1 MSLPVADRSPST
13 GRGGVSPGGR
23 VRRSA
28 SVLGAAVLVASS
40 LLVPASVGAANA
52 NPVAHL
58 DKIYGEEDGAA
69 LTGNVLTNDTD
80 ADGGTLSVYSF
91 VQPTNG
97 TLQVTAAGDL
107 TYTPPPNF
115 SGMESTTYWLS
126 DGQGGTALGY
136 IQLFV
141 AAVNDLPVA
150 ANDAVD
156 ATEDTAAPIAAS
168 VLLTNDTDVDGDTLA
183 VAAVSAPSGG
193 SVALAA
199 GTVTFT
205 PTPEW
210 CGAGGFSYEVSDG
223 HGGTDTAS
231 VVVTVACVNDAP
243 VAVADA
249 ALVAQNA
256 PPTVVNV
263 TANDTD
269 ADRDALT
276 VTAASVAP
284 AAGTV
289 SVASASSVR
298 FTPADLF
305 EGDATVSYTISD
317 GHGAT
322 ADGTLVVSV
331 VKDDVAPVAA
341 VPTIALGAG
350 RVNERS
356 PLAIRWS
363 ATDAGVG
370 VATYEVQV
378 RVNGG
383 AWANLYTGTAT
394 SLAKS
399 YPFGTTV
406 AVQVRATDR
415 LGNTS
420 GWAASATRS
429 AVAYQAP
436 GSTKITWSTG
446 WSTVR
451 TKSAS
456 GVGYRYTT
464 TKGKAARLQFTGRE
478 VLYVAPRTSAS
489 GYVRVYV
496 DGALAGRYNLRSATY
511 AAGQIVFRRS
521 WATAGTHTVRV
532 VNDQG
537 GRRTSLD
544 AFVVLR

>member
-1 MSLPVADRSPST
+1 
-13 GRGGVSPGGR
+13 
-23 VRRSA
+23 VRRGA
-28 SVLGAAVLVASS
+28 SVVGAAILVASS

-58 DKIYGEEDGAA
+58 DKVYGDEDGV
-69 LTGNVLTNDTD
+69 LTGNVLLNDTD
-80 ADGGTLSVYSF
+80 ADGGTLAVASF
-91 VQPTNG
+91 VATTNG
-97 TLQVTAAGDL
+97 SLQVTAAGAL

-126 DGQGGTALGY
+126 DGQGGLVLGY

-141 AAVNDLPVA
+141 AAINDLPVA
-150 ANDAVD
+150 ADDAVD
-156 ATEDTAAPIAAS
+156 AVEDTVATIPSSALVA
-168 VLLTNDTDVDGDTLA
+168 NDVDVDADALVVSA
-183 VAAVSAPSGG
+183 VADPSGG
-193 SVALAA
+193 SVDVAA

-223 HGGTDTAS
+223 HGGTDTAQ
-231 VVVTVACVNDAP
+231 VAVAVACVNDVP
-243 VAVADA
+243 VAVADT
-249 ALVAQNA
+249 ALLPQNA
-256 PPTVVNV
+256 KPTVINV

-269 ADRDALT
+269 ADGDPLT

-289 SVASASSVR
+289 AIAGAASVR

-305 EGDATVSYTISD
+305 EGDASIAYTISD

-322 ADGTLVVSV
+322 ADGVLVVSV
-331 VKDDVAPVAA
+331 VKDDVAPTVA
-341 VPTIALGAG
+341 VPTIGLGSG
-350 RVNERS
+350 RVNERG
-356 PLAIRWS
+356 PLTIRWS
-363 ATDAGVG
+363 ATDDGVG
-370 VATYEVQV
+370 VATYEVQA
-378 RVNGG
+378 RVDGG
-383 AWANLYTGTAT
+383 SWVTVHAGPGT

-399 YPFGTTV
+399 YPFGSSV

-420 GWAASATRS
+420 GWVASPTRS
-429 AVAYQAP
+429 VVAYQAP
-436 GSTKITWSTG
+436 GSSKITYTTR

-451 TKSAS
+451 TTSAS

-478 VLYVAPRTSAS
+478 VLYVAPRTPVS
-489 GYVRVYV
+489 GHVKVYI
-496 DGALAGRYNLRSATY
+496 DGRFVGRYNLRASTT
-511 AAGQIVFRRS
+511 AAGQIIFRRA
-521 WATAGTHTVRV
+521 WATAGTHTIRV
-532 VNDQG
+532 VNDQA

>member
-1 MSLPVADRSPST
+1 MSQPVADRSPST
-13 GRGGVSPGGR
+13 GRGGASPG
-23 VRRSA
+23 RRARRGA
-28 SVLGAAVLVASS
+28 SVLGAAILVASS

-52 NPVAHL
+52 NPVAHV
-58 DKIYGEEDGAA
+58 DQVYGDEDTV

-80 ADGGTLSVYSF
+80 ADGGTLAVYSF
-91 VQPTNG
+91 TPTTNG
-97 TLQVTAAGDL
+97 TLQLTPAGVL
-107 TYTPPPNF
+107 SYTPPPNF
-115 SGMESTTYWLS
+115 SGTETTTYTLQ
-126 DGQGGTALGY
+126 DGQGGFALGY
-136 IQLFV
+136 ISLHV

-150 ANDAVD
+150 ADDAVD
-156 ATEDTAAPIAAS
+156 ATEDTAAAVAAS
-168 VLLTNDTDVDGDTLA
+168 VLLANDTDADGDTLV
-183 VAAVSAPSGG
+183 VAGVAAPSGG
-193 SVALAA
+193 SVDLAA

-210 CGAGGFSYEVSDG
+210 CGVGGFSYEVSDG
-223 HGGTDTAS
+223 HGGTDVAS
-231 VVVTVACVNDAP
+231 VAVSVACVNDPP

-249 ALVAQNA
+249 ALVPQNA
-256 PPTVVNV
+256 PPTVIDV

-269 ADRDALT
+269 ADGDALT

-289 SVASASSVR
+289 AVASASSVR

-331 VKDDVAPVAA
+331 VKDEVAPAVA
-341 VPTIALGAG
+341 VPAIALGGG
-350 RVNERS
+350 RVNERG
-356 PLAIRWS
+356 PLTIRWS

-383 AWANLYTGTAT
+383 AWSTVYTGAGT
-394 SLAKS
+394 SLARS
-399 YPFGTTV
+399 YPFGSTV

-415 LGNTS
+415 LGNRS

-429 AVAYQAP
+429 VVAYQAP
-436 GSTKITWSTG
+436 GSRKITYSTR

-451 TKSAS
+451 TKAAS

-478 VLYVAPRTSAS
+478 VLYVAPRSSAS

-496 DGALAGRYNLRSATY
+496 DGAFAGRYNLRSSTS
-511 AAGQIVFRRS
+511 AAGQIIFRRS
-521 WATAGTHTVRV
+521 WATAGTHTIRI

>member
-1 MSLPVADRSPST
+1 MSQPVAGRSPST
-13 GRGGVSPGGR
+13 GRGGASPGWR
-23 VRRSA
+23 ARRGASA
-28 SVLGAAVLVASS
+28 IGAAILVASS

-52 NPVAHL
+52 NPVAHV
-58 DKIYGEEDGAA
+58 DQVYGDEDTV
-69 LTGNVLTNDTD
+69 LTGNILANDTD
-80 ADGGTLSVYSF
+80 PDGGTLSVASYNA
-91 VQPTNG
+91 VTYG
-97 TLQVTAAGDL
+97 VLVVTAAGDL
-107 TYTPPPNF
+107 TYTPPPDY
-115 SGMESTTYWLS
+115 SGDQSTTYWLS
-126 DGQGGTALGY
+126 DGQGGLTLGF
-136 IQLFV
+136 LTLHV
-141 AAVNDLPVA
+141 VPVNDPPDA
-150 ANDAVD
+150 ADDTVD
-156 ATEDTAAPIAAS
+156 ATEDTPAAIAAGF
-168 VLLTNDTDVDGDTLA
+168 LLANDTDVDGDTL
-183 VAAVSAPSGG
+183 VISAVSDPSAG
-193 SVALAA
+193 SVDVAA

-205 PTPEW
+205 PTPES
-210 CGAGGFSYEVSDG
+210 CGTGSFSYEVSDG
-223 HGGTDTAS
+223 HGGTDVAS
-231 VVVTVACVNDAP
+231 VAVAVACVNDPP
-243 VAVADA
+243 VANADT
-249 ALVAQNA
+249 ALVSQNA
-256 PPTVVNV
+256 PPTVIDV

-269 ADRDALT
+269 ADGHALT

-289 SVASASSVR
+289 AVASASSVR

-305 EGDATVSYTISD
+305 EGDASVSYTISD

-331 VKDDVAPVAA
+331 VKDDVAPAVAI
-341 VPTIALGAG
+341 PTIGLGVG
-350 RVNERS
+350 RVNERG
-356 PLAIRWS
+356 PVAIRWS

-383 AWANLYTGTAT
+383 AWSTVYVGAGK

-399 YPFGTTV
+399 YPFGSSV

-420 GWAASATRS
+420 GWVASASRS
-429 AVAYQAP
+429 VVAYQAP
-436 GSTKITWSTG
+436 GSRKITYTTR

-464 TKGKAARLQFTGRE
+464 TKGKAARLQFSGRE
-478 VLYVAPRTSAS
+478 VLYVAPRTPAS

-496 DGALAGRYNLRSATY
+496 DGAFAGRYNLRSATS
-511 AAGQIVFRRS
+511 AAGQVIFRRS
-521 WATAGTHTVRV
+521 WATAGTHTIRV

>member
-1 MSLPVADRSPST
+1 MSQPVAGRSPSID
-13 GRGGVSPGGR
+13 RGGVSPGGR
-23 VRRSA
+23 ARRGA
-28 SVLGAAVLVASS
+28 SVLGAAILVASS

-52 NPVAHL
+52 NPIAHL
-58 DKIYGEEDGAA
+58 DRVYGDEDGV
-69 LTGNVLTNDTD
+69 LTGNVLANDTD

-91 VQPTNG
+91 TQTTNG
-97 TLQVTAAGDL
+97 TLQLTAAGAL
-107 TYTPPPNF
+107 TYTPMPNF
-115 SGMESTTYWLS
+115 NGMDTTTYTLQ
-126 DGQGGTALGY
+126 DGQGGYALGY
-136 IQLFV
+136 IQLYV
-141 AAVNDLPVA
+141 APVNDFPVA

-156 ATEDTAAPIAAS
+156 AVEDTAAVIAAS
-168 VLLTNDTDVDGDTLA
+168 VLLANDTDVDGDTLA
-183 VAAVSAPSGG
+183 VAGVSAPSGG
-193 SVALAA
+193 SVDLAA

-223 HGGTDTAS
+223 HGGTDVAS
-231 VVVTVACVNDAP
+231 VAVAVACVDDLP

-249 ALVAQNA
+249 ALLPQNA
-256 PPTVVNV
+256 PPTVINV

-269 ADRDALT
+269 ADGDPLT
-276 VTAASVAP
+276 VIAASVAP

-289 SVASASSVR
+289 TIASASSVR

-305 EGDATVSYTISD
+305 EGEATISYTISD

-331 VKDDVAPVAA
+331 VKDDVAPAVA
-341 VPTIALGAG
+341 VPTIGLGSG
-350 RVNERS
+350 RVNERG

-383 AWANLYTGTAT
+383 AWSTVYTGAGT
-394 SLAKS
+394 SLARKV
-399 YPFGTTV
+399 PFGSAV

-415 LGNTS
+415 LGNRS
-420 GWAASATRS
+420 GWVASATRS
-429 AVAYQAP
+429 VVAYQAP
-436 GSTKITWSTG
+436 GSRKITYSTR

-451 TKSAS
+451 TKAAS

-478 VLYVAPRTSAS
+478 VLYVAPRSAAS
-489 GYVRVYV
+489 GYVKVYV
-496 DGALAGRYNLRSATY
+496 DGKYAGRYNLRSSTS

-521 WATAGTHTVRV
+521 WATAGTHTIRV